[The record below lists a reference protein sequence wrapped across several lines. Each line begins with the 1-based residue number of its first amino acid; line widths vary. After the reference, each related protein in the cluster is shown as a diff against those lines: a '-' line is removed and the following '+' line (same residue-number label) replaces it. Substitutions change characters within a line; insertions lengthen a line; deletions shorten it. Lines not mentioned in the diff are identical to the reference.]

1 MHLDVGEAPLYTFR
15 ILENYIHVFFLLVAF
30 KIEEFFLIKLSITN
44 EMIYES
50 DIWFIENYRY
60 YTYLLK
66 KKVFI
71 CKAVSD
77 I

>member
-15 ILENYIHVFFLLVAF
+15 ILENYIFFLLVAF
-30 KIEEFFLIKLSITN
+30 KIKDFFLIKLSITN

-50 DIWFIENYRY
+50 DIWFIEK
-60 YTYLLK
+60 LQILHVFAKK

-71 CKAVSD
+71 CIAVSD

>member
-15 ILENYIHVFFLLVAF
+15 ILENYIFFLLVAF

-50 DIWFIENYRY
+50 DI
-60 YTYLLK
+60 
-66 KKVFI
+66 
-71 CKAVSD
+71 
-77 I
+77 

>member
-15 ILENYIHVFFLLVAF
+15 ILENYIFFLLVAF
-30 KIEEFFLIKLSITN
+30 KIEEFFLIAKLSITN

-66 KKVFI
+66 KKKVFI